1 MGASYFQFKQFIIHQ
16 QHCSMKVTTDACL
29 FGAWVANKIENDKS
43 TKNIL
48 DIGSGSGLLSLMLAQ
63 KTPATIDGIEL
74 QKSDYLQSLENI
86 ASSPWKE
93 RVNIIHAD
101 AINYS
106 FTQKYE
112 AIISNPP
119 FYENDLKGG
128 KKSKNIAHH
137 DEGLTIKDLI
147 PIITKQLSENGKFYL
162 LLPAKREDE
171 ILKAISNSS
180 LSLNQVTYVHQTEKH
195 PAFRIMI
202 KAGWD
207 AKPKQTEKI
216 IIKENDNYSARFM
229 QLLRDYYLYIG

>member
-1 MGASYFQFKQFIIHQ
+1 MGASYFQFKQFTIRQ
-16 QHCSMKVTTDACL
+16 EHCSMKVTTDACL

-63 KTPATIDGIEL
+63 RTVATIDGIEL
-74 QKSDYLQSLENI
+74 QQADYLQSLQNV
-86 ASSPWKE
+86 SLSPWKE

-101 AINYS
+101 ATNYA
-106 FTQKYE
+106 FTKKYNV
-112 AIISNPP
+112 IISNPP
-119 FYENDLKGG
+119 FYENDLRSDKS
-128 KKSKNIAHH
+128 SKNIAHH
-137 DEGLTIKDLI
+137 DEGLTLKDLI
-147 PIITKQLSENGKFYL
+147 NIITKQLSENGEFYL

-180 LSLNQVTYVHQTEKH
+180 LYLNQMTYVNQTEKH

-202 KAGWD
+202 KAGWF
-207 AKPKQTEKI
+207 AKPEQPEKI
-216 IIKENDNYSARFM
+216 IIKENDNYSALFM